1 MKSTEKILAVIEA
14 ACPHARRAR
23 ARVHWTRREIARLEG
38 ELTAEL
44 VGHHSGACDHQN
56 NNSSAVMAIARTTKA
71 DDLAKLRAML
81 ALLEGTEHYKRSVAD
96 GLDAP
101 FDKLDEG
108 TRRNVEGW

>member
-1 MKSTEKILAVIEA
+1 MTALEKTLSAIEA
-14 ACPHARRAR
+14 ACPDARRAR
-23 ARVHWTRREIARLEG
+23 ARVLWTRREIARLES

-81 ALLEGTEHYKRSVAD
+81 ALLEGTEHYKASAD
-96 GLDAP
+96 LEPLFA
-101 FDKLDEG
+101 KLDENE
-108 TRRNVEGW
+108 RRKLEGW